1 MIPPSV
7 RGLFQ
12 FDVVLMLS
20 IFTFDFNAIKKW
32 RVNIC
37 VTFCYKFSTTV
48 FFCLCV
54 LEKASFRNY
63 NVRLELG
70 LGLILGLGLK
80 RAKNARA
87 KSPSEER

>member
-20 IFTFDFNAIKKW
+20 IFSFDFNAIKKW

-37 VTFCYKFSTTV
+37 VTFIYKYSTTV

-63 NVRLELG
+63 NKAGVR
-70 LGLILGLGLK
+70 
-80 RAKNARA
+80 ARA
-87 KSPSEER
+87 NFRVRTEKGKKC